1 MLVICEAEV
10 FALKDEEEKLVSKA
24 TVTLAVRRGS

>member
-10 FALKDEEEKLVSKA
+10 FAEKELVSKA
-24 TVTLAVRRGS
+24 LVTLAVKRAF